1 MSNKQIN
8 FSSLTVRGPLSYTNY
23 EHMQA
28 ASYAKYRIIKEFLH
42 DMENAREYADQNFNE
57 ILEMQEEQGDEFST
71 KSYDY
76 TSKKESYL
84 EYITM
89 VDLYE
94 KIIQWLYEA

>member
-8 FSSLTVRGPLSYTNY
+8 FSSLTVRGPLSYTNFD
-23 EHMQA
+23 HMQA

-42 DMENAREYADQNFNE
+42 DLENARNFADQNFNE
-57 ILEMQEEQGDEFST
+57 ILEMKESQGEAFNT
-71 KSYDY
+71 NSYDY

-84 EYITM
+84 EYMTM

>member
-1 MSNKQIN
+1 MSNKQIT

-23 EHMQA
+23 DHMQA

-42 DMENAREYADQNFNE
+42 SMETSREIADQNFNE
-57 ILEMQEEQGDEFST
+57 ILEMKDKQGEAFDT
-71 KSYDY
+71 RSYDF
-76 TSKKESYL
+76 TSRKESYL